1 MRPLCVEMSCL
12 AEVRA
17 AFLVVVV
24 IIVLIIIA
32 LIVIMTIMRTF
43 RPKYSETENRTWR
56 IKVLIPDQGMP
67 QKERYNSADHEI
79 SLVVNTV
86 LNFVFIPTSS
96 VLVVS
101 KKKEVTLRYIPHMT
115 QICFGI
121 PPELEEIR
129 VSGPPDWGFY
139 PQLIPSRFNV
149 RVITVGSMMT
159 GEITKK
165 LKLKKIT
172 N

>member
-1 MRPLCVEMSCL
+1 MRPLFVEMRCL

-17 AFLVVVV
+17 AFLVIVV

-32 LIVIMTIMRTF
+32 FIMTMTIVRIF

-67 QKERYNSADHEI
+67 QKERYNSVDHEI

-101 KKKEVTLRYIPHMT
+101 KKKKEVTLRYIPHMT

-121 PPELEEIR
+121 LPELEEIR

-139 PQLIPSRFNV
+139 PQLIPSRFDV

-159 GEITKK
+159 GEIA
-165 LKLKKIT
+165 KKIK
-172 N
+172 